1 MQWMPGL
8 CFFLLLATLILGL
21 IKLGTSA
28 TIASPACISIVWIV
42 YALIPEA
49 LVMYYAC
56 VSKACA
62 LSAGPVTAW
71 PTVEVSCCYGWE
83 WWGNSER

>member
-62 LSAGPVTAW
+62 PPVVQLLLGQQW
-71 PTVEVSCCYGWE
+71 KSLVVMYGDR
-83 WWGNSER
+83 GAI

>member
-56 VSKACA
+56 VSKACTA
-62 LSAGPVTAW
+62 SRCFKMYRLLGPV
-71 PTVEVSCCYGWE
+71 EVTL
-83 WWGNSER
+83 

>member
-1 MQWMPGL
+1 MPGL

-62 LSAGPVTAW
+62 LSSAPLSARKTVKSPCCFVWRWFCMEMAG
-71 PTVEVSCCYGWE
+71 
-83 WWGNSER
+83 

>member
-1 MQWMPGL
+1 MPDIVALLQWMPGL
-8 CFFLLLATLILGL
+8 CFLVLLATLILGL

-28 TIASPACISIVWIV
+28 TIASPLCISIVWIV

-56 VSKACA
+56 VSK
-62 LSAGPVTAW
+62 VHT
-71 PTVEVSCCYGWE
+71 
-83 WWGNSER
+83 